1 MRPSEVTLD
10 DVPFIHENLLKRS
23 KQQSANRKKQPK
35 KPKYNVGT
43 HVRISRYKA
52 TFEKGYASNFTEEIF
67 RIKRV
72 SLRQEIYTYVLED
85 LNGEEID
92 GFFYG
97 EELAPVSDERL
108 TAERF
113 KIEKVIRT
121 RGKGERKEA
130 YVKWSGYPDSFNQ
143 WIKYSELE
151 SV

>member
-1 MRPSEVTLD
+1 MRSSEVTLD
-10 DVPFIHENLLKRS
+10 DVPFIRENLLKRS
-23 KQQSANRKKQPK
+23 KQQSANRKKKPK

-52 TFEKGYASNFTEEIF
+52 TFEKGYTSNFTEEIF

-72 SLRQEIYTYVLED
+72 TLRQEIYTYVLED
-85 LNGEEID
+85 LNNEEID

-108 TAERF
+108 TGERF

-121 RGKGERKEA
+121 RGSGARKQA

-143 WIKYSELE
+143 WIKYSELT